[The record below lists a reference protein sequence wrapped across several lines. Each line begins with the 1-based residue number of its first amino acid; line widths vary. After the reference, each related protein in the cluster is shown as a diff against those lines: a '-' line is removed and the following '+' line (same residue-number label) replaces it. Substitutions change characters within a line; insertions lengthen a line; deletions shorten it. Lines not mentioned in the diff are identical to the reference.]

1 MTQHEYRSNNWNS
14 KYMKQTLIEVK
25 WIIIVEDFNILLS
38 GTDNNNRKYEYRNGK
53 KPSSQQNLLYISNNS
68 RVHIFKLWYN
78 IPK

>member
-53 KPSSQQNLLYISNNS
+53 KTLQPTKSVIYLQQQQSTHFQALI
-68 RVHIFKLWYN
+68 
-78 IPK
+78 